1 MSRLKLTLA
10 YKGTRFA
17 GWQVQEHPQQ
27 EHPRTVQGC
36 LEDALQ
42 RILGE
47 HRRVQG
53 AGRTDAGVHALG
65 QVAHMDVPDNKAH
78 IAWQAALNHHLP
90 NDLVVVDAA
99 QVADTFHARYDAVS
113 KTYGYCLWL
122 ERSYVLPQRSHYVWA
137 VGSLDLKAMEQAMEI
152 LLGEHDF
159 ACFQNKGSDVASTV
173 RTLLDLKM
181 EPSSRFPE
189 ITLRFTA
196 SGFLKQM
203 VRNLTGCLV
212 AIGWGKLQPR
222 DIHALLEQKDRSLAP
237 ATAPACGLTLER
249 VLY

>member
-17 GWQVQEHPQQ
+17 GWQVQEHPSK
-27 EHPRTVQGC
+27 ENPRTVQGC

-65 QVAHMDVPDNKAH
+65 QVAHVDIPDNKQH

-90 NDLVVVDAA
+90 NDLVVVDA
-99 QVADTFHARYDAVS
+99 VYVSDTFHARYDALN
-113 KTYGYCLWL
+113 KTYAYTLWL
-122 ERSYVLPQRSHYVWA
+122 ERSYVLPQRSHYVWP
-137 VGSLDLKAMEQAMEI
+137 VGPLDLENMRIAMDI

-159 ACFQNKGSDVASTV
+159 ACFQNTGSDVGSTV
-173 RTLLDLKM
+173 RTLLGLEM
-181 EPSSRFPE
+181 EQSRRFPE
-189 ITLRFTA
+189 ITIYVTA

-203 VRNLTGCLV
+203 VRNITGCLV
-212 AIGWGKLQPR
+212 ATGLGKMHAH

-237 ATAPACGLTLER
+237 ATAPACGLTLECVR
-249 VLY
+249 Y